1 MTAIDRDAAPDDGAA
16 TVSGPGEHKPTPRA
30 DFAGAHP
37 GPRPDTIFH
46 FAAPADWHRAQAT
59 GAYAPD
65 GWMREGFVHC
75 ATQAQLA
82 GVIERH
88 QRGRGALLVLSIDA
102 AALGTTLRYDWS
114 ERSGD
119 YFPHVYAPIPLDA
132 VRAVEPFTA
141 PP

>member
-1 MTAIDRDAAPDDGAA
+1 MSAHVDATGPA
-16 TVSGPGEHKPTPRA
+16 TVY
-30 DFAGAHP
+30 
-37 GPRPDTIFH
+37 H
-46 FAAPADWHRAQAT
+46 FADPADWARAQTA

-65 GWMREGFVHC
+65 ALQRDGFLHC

-88 QRGRGALLVLSIDA
+88 QSGRGARVLLTLDA
-102 AALGTTLRYDWS
+102 AALGDALRYDWS

-119 YFPHVYAPIPLDA
+119 HFPHVYGPIALTA
-132 VRAVEPFTA
+132 VRSAEPFLA